1 MWLLMKTA
9 WRNLFRQRRRTA
21 ITASAMALSLA
32 VAIPFYGLILGI
44 REQVVTAITGMSL
57 GHLQVH
63 SPAYAE
69 GRALQATLKHP
80 EALLTTIRKTK
91 GVEAATA
98 RVHGYGLVS
107 NDRKLSLRIVPLGRD
122 HPAMRRGAVR
132 FGRAISSAA
141 AWRRDLAHACEVVVD
156 RRAVRNHGVNVGTVL
171 APAAT
176 TGGKRCERLRVVGVL
191 RAPLAPGTAASAI
204 AIGMPRP
211 DAIHAFGAAKTATA
225 VVRGAEP
232 VAITGVM
239 PAMERRITFMADKV
253 VQGRYLAA
261 RVAGEILVGHRLART
276 MKLGLGAQVF
286 IQTASVDVAAGT
298 FYATFRVVGIY
309 RTGVEGLDRTQVFLH
324 LADAQRLMALDHQAH
339 ELVIR
344 AKDPYRL
351 GGVKKAIGEHLA
363 LGRLRVTIGSL
374 GTRNGIAP
382 LAAPMRA
389 YEPRGKDV
397 ALLVPDGL
405 TRSLDGVPGLAAVAR
420 RVYVKARV
428 KAARG
433 LKVDIRRVDAAAL
446 TRRLG
451 RKPSAGP
458 CDLYL
463 DSRWASAQK
472 LTPRTSV
479 VIAAADE
486 SACGTARVLLL
497 PPPKGP
503 AKGNTTGRKI
513 EALALQP
520 PESEEDDLAQGLPEG
535 PVRLLVG
542 RVAHT
547 LGIVGVEHPVERR
560 QGLLT
565 RRLHKGTIP
574 GDPEATETQDWPA
587 LVTLPAARNLGV
599 TVGQPLLVE
608 TRSAS
613 GRKRWQ
619 VARLSGLLRAGPGP
633 AVVLP
638 YFEAQQVDAKRLN
651 ARAHELV
658 LIPKKDAQPKALAQA
673 AAAQLRPLVR
683 TWDQIN
689 PGMKDV
695 EQMQDMFMSILMFVI
710 FAIAAMTVMNTMLMA
725 VFERTR
731 EFGVLK
737 SLGMRPRQVF
747 GLILFETLFL
757 ALVAATVGGA
767 IGVGLNH
774 YLSVEGLDLSGLYG
788 GMQVQGTFIDPVWK
802 AVFNLKGTVVPML
815 MILVVCLIVSFYP
828 ALRAGRL
835 KPVQAMRKHS

>member
-1 MWLLMKTA
+1 MKTA

-80 EALLTTIRKTK
+80 DALLAAIRKTP
-91 GVEAATA
+91 GVKAATA
-98 RVHGYGLVS
+98 RVHGYGLMS
-107 NDRKLSLRIVPLGRD
+107 GDRKLKLRIVGLGKD
-122 HPAMRRGAVR
+122 HPAWRRGGVR
-132 FGRAISSAA
+132 FGRAISRKV
-141 AWRRDLAHACEVVVD
+141 AWRRDIARACEVVVD
-156 RRAVRNHGVNVGTVL
+156 RHTVRQHGINVGTVL

-176 TGGKRCERLRVVGVL
+176 MGGKRCERLRVVGVL
-191 RAPLAPGTAASAI
+191 RAPLASDTEAGAI
-204 AIGMPRP
+204 AIGLPQP
-211 DAIHAFGAAKTATA
+211 DASHAFGTA
-225 VVRGAEP
+225 VTAKALVRGAEP

-253 VQGRYLAA
+253 VEGRYLAE
-261 RVAGEILVGHRLART
+261 RVAGEILVGYRLART
-276 MKLGLGAQVF
+276 MSLRLGAQVF
-286 IQTASVDVAAGT
+286 IQTASVDVAAGN

-309 RTGVEGLDRTQVFLH
+309 RTGVEGLDRTQVFVH
-324 LADAQRLMALDHQAH
+324 IADTQRLMALEGQAH

-344 AKDPYRL
+344 ATDPHRL
-351 GGVKKAIGEHLA
+351 GGVKNAIGKHLA
-363 LGRLRVTIGSL
+363 KGRLRVSIRTI

-382 LAAPMRA
+382 LAAPMTA
-389 YEPRGKDV
+389 YEPKGKDV
-397 ALLVPDGL
+397 APLVPDGL
-405 TRSLDGVPGLAAVAR
+405 KRSLDDVPGLAAVAR

-428 KAARG
+428 RTARA
-433 LKVDIRRVDAAAL
+433 LQVDIRRVDAATLA
-446 TRRLG
+446 RRLG

-463 DSRWASAQK
+463 DSRWAGAQK
-472 LTPRTSV
+472 LTHGTSV
-479 VIAAADE
+479 VVSAPDE
-486 SACGTARVLLL
+486 SSCGAARVLLL
-497 PPPKGP
+497 PPP
-503 AKGNTTGRKI
+503 AKSAKASATGLAV

-520 PESEEDDLAQGLPEG
+520 PDSEEDDLAQELPEG
-535 PVRLLVG
+535 PVRLLIG
-542 RVAHT
+542 QGGHT
-547 LGIVGVEHPVERR
+547 LGIAGVEHPLEQRL
-560 QGLLT
+560 GLLK
-565 RRLHKGTIP
+565 RRLLQGTLP
-574 GDPEATETQDWPA
+574 GNTELTETPDWPA
-587 LVTLPAARNLGV
+587 LITRPAARKLGV
-599 TVGQPLLVE
+599 TVGQLLLVK
-608 TRSAS
+608 TSSAA
-613 GRKRWQ
+613 GRTRWQ
-619 VARLSGLLRAGPGP
+619 VVRLSGVLRAGPGP
-633 AVVLP
+633 ALILP

-658 LIPKKDAQPKALAQA
+658 LIPKKDAQPAALAQA
-673 AAAQLRPLVR
+673 AAAQLRPIVR

-689 PGMKDV
+689 PGMKDI

-757 ALVAATVGGA
+757 ALIAATVGGG

-774 YLSVEGLDLSGLYG
+774 YLLVEGLDMSGLYG
-788 GMQVQGTFIDPVWK
+788 GMEFQGTFIDPVWK
-802 AVFNLKGTVVPML
+802 AVFNLKGILAPMF
-815 MILVVCLIVSFYP
+815 MTLVVCLIVSFYP
-828 ALRAGRL
+828 AIRAGRL
-835 KPVQAMRKHS
+835 KPVQAMRKHN